1 MKKGKTLLEISGFH
15 FFLNEIAIGYFNIFL
30 QAGISRKPQNLL
42 LIIEFK
48 H

>member
-15 FFLNEIAIGYFNIFL
+15 FVLNEIEIGYFNIFSSGGNFPK
-30 QAGISRKPQNLL
+30 ATEPVVN
-42 LIIEFK
+42 